1 MSDREDRAGSDS
13 ESEDETLAND
23 LVVTKYNMAA
33 DIVNAILKE
42 LIAEVKEGVE
52 VGALCDSG
60 DKKLAERTAKIFK
73 KEKNVKKGS
82 AFPTCISVNHC
93 ICHYSPLR
101 SETAITLKNGDVV
114 KIDLGAHIDGYIA
127 TAAHTVV
134 VGASKDQKVTG
145 RKADAIHAAYNA
157 MEAAIRM
164 LRPGQHKNMEVTDT
178 IQRFADIYQVK
189 PVENMLSHQIKR
201 NKIDG
206 EKQIIQA
213 PGEKQRSE
221 MEKCEF
227 DKYEVYAIDVL
238 MSTGDGK
245 GRDLDTRTTV
255 YKKSDDLVYSLKM
268 KASRTFLS
276 EAVNK
281 FGSMPFTLRSWEEE
295 KTAKLGVIECERHG
309 LMKPYQ
315 VLYERDN
322 EIVAQ
327 FKSTVLV
334 MPNGLLK
341 ITGLPLDTEVYSTE
355 HKVDD
360 EKLSQLLASSL
371 KPSKKKTKKATD
383 ESEKKDGAPAEK
395 KDATP
400 AKKDDAA
407 AKDAKNAKSPAAAA
421 NGTDKNAKSAKPAKT
436 KA

>member
-1 MSDREDRAGSDS
+1 
-13 ESEDETLAND
+13 
-23 LVVTKYNMAA
+23 
-33 DIVNAILKE
+33 
-42 LIAEVKEGVE
+42 
-52 VGALCDSG
+52 
-60 DKKLAERTAKIFK
+60 
-73 KEKNVKKGS
+73 
-82 AFPTCISVNHC
+82 
-93 ICHYSPLR
+93 
-101 SETAITLKNGDVV
+101 
-114 KIDLGAHIDGYIA
+114 
-127 TAAHTVV
+127 
-134 VGASKDQKVTG
+134 VTG
-145 RKADAIHAAYNA
+145 RKADAIYAAYNA

-206 EKQIIQA
+206 EKQVIQN

-227 DKYEVYAIDVL
+227 DKHEVYAIDVL

-245 GRDLDTRTTV
+245 ARDLDTRTTV

-268 KASRTFLS
+268 KASRTFFS

-281 FGSMPFTLRSWEEE
+281 HGSMPFTLRSWEEE

-322 EIVAQ
+322 EVVAQ

-341 ITGLPLDTEVYSTE
+341 VTGLPLDTEVYSSE

-360 EKLSQLLASSL
+360 EKLSALLASSL
-371 KPSKKKTKKATD
+371 KPSKKKGKKGGED
-383 ESEKKDGAPAEK
+383 SEKKDAA
-395 KDATP
+395 P

-407 AKDAKNAKSPAAAA
+407 PAKEAKAPAPAAAA
-421 NGTDKNAKSAKPAKT
+421 AADSTNGPNKSDKAAKPAKSP
-436 KA
+436 KAKA